1 MNRGRG
7 EGGRNPHQLPSRG
20 KCRCKFPHLLL
31 SRGKCRCKFPDLLLS
46 RDNCQ
51 CKFPHQP
58 LSRDK
63 CRCKFP
69 DLLLSRGKCQ
79 CKFPHLL
86 LPDRNCQGTR
96 EVLGVS
102 LGSGRALKQFDWG
115 SIDSE
120 SRHSATLHPC
130 KSNSVILGFKKLNHR
145 WTVWTQMQ
153 GVKTGQNRPG
163 HGPIHPGCGYADV
176 ARVFQRM
183 GRPKSLK
190 IDENAGNFSPVTQR
204 ISLHL
209 WSSP

>member
-1 MNRGRG
+1 MASANANFRTCSCHATTASANFRTCFCRTATAKGRGRRKKMG
-7 EGGRNPHQLPSRG
+7 QAPGHHPWGHI
-20 KCRCKFPHLLL
+20 
-31 SRGKCRCKFPDLLLS
+31 
-46 RDNCQ
+46 
-51 CKFPHQP
+51 
-58 LSRDK
+58 
-63 CRCKFP
+63 
-69 DLLLSRGKCQ
+69 
-79 CKFPHLL
+79 
-86 LPDRNCQGTR
+86 
-96 EVLGVS
+96 LGVPV
-102 LGSGRALKQFDWG
+102 RALKQFDWG

-153 GVKTGQNRPG
+153 GVKTGQNHPG

-190 IDENAGNFSPVTQR
+190 IDKNAGNFSPVTQQ